1 LSRQEIIAVIP
12 CYNEEKHIGG
22 VVRRVSRFVD
32 RVVVVDDGSSDHTA
46 NVAEAAGAVVISHGV
61 NRGKGVAMNT
71 AFQWAK
77 YNGVRAIVLLDG
89 DGQHNPDEIPLVLA
103 PVLQGEADVVVG
115 SRFLGAD
122 SRIPGY
128 RVLGQKILI
137 IATNLGSG
145 LRLTDCQSGFRAFSG
160 KAVSTLRFTRTK
172 VGDVECETQF
182 LIKENRLRVTEVPIV
197 VSYDDGA
204 KRNPVVQGLGNLITV
219 LGLTGERLLR
229 SRPRRGSPVQ

>member
-115 SRFLGAD
+115 SRFLGAA

-128 RVLGQKILI
+128 RV
-137 IATNLGSG
+137 
-145 LRLTDCQSGFRAFSG
+145 
-160 KAVSTLRFTRTK
+160 
-172 VGDVECETQF
+172 
-182 LIKENRLRVTEVPIV
+182 
-197 VSYDDGA
+197 
-204 KRNPVVQGLGNLITV
+204 
-219 LGLTGERLLR
+219 
-229 SRPRRGSPVQ
+229 